1 MAKKKSRRTGSSTTP
16 RRLST
21 AAVSVSPVAATGKEV
36 DLGKEYHY
44 ILHDL
49 RMTGLIAASLIAG
62 LVILSF
68 FLR

>member
-1 MAKKKSRRTGSSTTP
+1 MAKKKSRRASSSTTP
-16 RRLST
+16 RRPST
-21 AAVSVSPVAATGKEV
+21 AAVSANPVAAPAKEV

-44 ILHDL
+44 ILYDL

-68 FLR
+68 FLH